1 MIISCEVCNKKFEIN
16 SNLIPF
22 KGRTL
27 QCGSCNH
34 KWFFKKKI
42 KNEKKII
49 LENPIEYIEKKIP
62 EDTEELIS
70 EAENEISKRIHKKS
84 KKNKIN
90 ILSFLIVFII
100 TLAALIISADTF
112 KNTINLFIP
121 GFDLIL
127 NNLYESFKDIILFFK
142 DLFN

>member
-16 SNLIPF
+16 SNLIPLE
-22 KGRTL
+22 GRNL

-34 KWFFKKKI
+34 KWFFKKKN
-42 KNEKKII
+42 KKEKKII
-49 LENPIEYIEKKIP
+49 LEKTTKYVKKKVP

-70 EAENEISKRIHKKS
+70 EAENAILKKS
-84 KKNKIN
+84 YNKNKIS
-90 ILSFLIVFII
+90 ILSFLIIFII
-100 TLAALIISADTF
+100 TITALIILADTF
-112 KNTINLFIP
+112 KKPLVLFIP

-127 NNLYESFKDIILFFK
+127 NNLYETLKDIMLFFK